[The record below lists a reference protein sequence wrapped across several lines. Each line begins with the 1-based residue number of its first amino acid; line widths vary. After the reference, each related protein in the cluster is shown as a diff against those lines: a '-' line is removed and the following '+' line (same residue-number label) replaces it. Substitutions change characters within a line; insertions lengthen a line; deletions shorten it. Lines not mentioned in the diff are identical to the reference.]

1 VRFSQST
8 PNGQRS
14 TPNVYYY
21 KKSSGTGPGASF
33 MYKQR
38 NADYFFT
45 ESTSFLVESIMV
57 LVESIMVL
65 EESDTTVFTESVF
78 TIVVESVV
86 VVLDPD
92 PQAAKRVME
101 MIVSNFFIL
110 KV

>member
-1 VRFSQST
+1 
-8 PNGQRS
+8 
-14 TPNVYYY
+14 
-21 KKSSGTGPGASF
+21 
-33 MYKQR
+33 
-38 NADYFFT
+38 
-45 ESTSFLVESIMV
+45 MV

-65 EESDTTVFTESVF
+65 EESDTMVLTESVF

-92 PQAAKRVME
+92 PQAAKTLTE